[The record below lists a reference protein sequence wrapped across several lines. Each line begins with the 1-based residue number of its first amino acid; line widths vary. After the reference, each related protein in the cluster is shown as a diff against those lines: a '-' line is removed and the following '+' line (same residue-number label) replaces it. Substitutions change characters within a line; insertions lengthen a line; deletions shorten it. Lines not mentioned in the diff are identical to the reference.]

1 MAKKHKHEEHAN
13 HEAWAI
19 PYGDLITLLLAFFVV
34 MYAVSSVNEGKY
46 RVLADSLSTA
56 LGGPPK
62 SLKPVQIGDK
72 PEKGAKTEADFNA
85 VRMKG
90 FPQEGGSIKPH
101 APGEPISEDAQH
113 RGATPE
119 NAERGMENLRR
130 MASAVQEAMQGLI
143 DQKLVLVRRTDQW
156 LEIEINTDILFASGI
171 AGVAPSAE
179 PVLASLAGILKQFP
193 NALRIEGHTD
203 NVPISTLAFPSNWEL
218 SAARAASV
226 VHLFMQSGVDPARMT
241 VIGLGEYHPVA
252 DNRSVE
258 GRNRNRRV
266 VVVVMGDA
274 SEQREVVQELPPALH
289 PDAGAAAG
297 VVVVPAGTLEKVT
310 HEGATP

>member
-1 MAKKHKHEEHAN
+1 MARKHKHEEHAN

-72 PEKGAKTEADFNA
+72 PEKGAKAESDFNA

-90 FPQEGGSIKPH
+90 FPQEGSSIQPH
-101 APGEPISEDAQH
+101 VPGEPIGKEARRTASTAQDDRKGIED
-113 RGATPE
+113 
-119 NAERGMENLRR
+119 LRR
-130 MASAVQEAMQGLI
+130 MANAVQQAMQGLI
-143 DQKLVLVRRTDQW
+143 EQKLVLVRRTDQW
-156 LEIEINTDILFASGI
+156 LEIEINTDILFASG
-171 AGVAPSAE
+171 VADVATSAA
-179 PVLASLAGILKQFP
+179 PVLANLAGILQQFP
-193 NALRIEGHTD
+193 NPLRIEGHTD
-203 NVPISTLAFPSNWEL
+203 NVPISTMAFPSNWEL

-226 VHLFMQSGVDPARMT
+226 VHLFMQAGVDPARMT
-241 VIGLGEYHPVA
+241 VIGLGEYHAVA
-252 DNRSVE
+252 DNRSAE

-274 SEQREVVQELPPALH
+274 AEQREVVEVLPPGL
-289 PDAGAAAG
+289 GAAAG
-297 VVVVPAGTLEKVT
+297 VVVVPAGSLESPESAGT
-310 HEGATP
+310 DGGAP

>member
-1 MAKKHKHEEHAN
+1 MAKKHKHEEHTN

-62 SLKPVQIGDK
+62 SLKPIQIGDK
-72 PEKGAKTEADFNA
+72 PEKGQQSAAEFNT

-90 FPQEGGSIKPH
+90 FPQEGESIRPH
-101 APGEPISEDAQH
+101 VPGESLGEAGQ
-113 RGATPE
+113 
-119 NAERGMENLRR
+119 RGMESLQR
-130 MASAVQEAMQGLI
+130 MANAVQEAMQGLI

-171 AGVAPSAE
+171 AQVSKSAE
-179 PVLASLAGILKQFP
+179 PVLYDLAGILKQFP
-193 NALRIEGHTD
+193 NLLRIEGHTD

-226 VHLFMQSGVDPARMT
+226 VHLFMQAGIDPARMT

-252 DNRSVE
+252 DNRSAE

-266 VVVVMGDA
+266 VVVVMGEG
-274 SEQREVVQELPPALH
+274 SEQRQVVRELSLEAPASAQ
-289 PDAGAAAG
+289 DT
-297 VVVVPAGTLEKVT
+297 VVVPPGTLSAAEVQ
-310 HEGATP
+310 EASP

>member
-1 MAKKHKHEEHAN
+1 MAKKHKHEDHTN

-72 PEKGAKTEADFNA
+72 PDKGPKTDSDFNA

-90 FPQEGGSIKPH
+90 FPQEGSSIQPH
-101 APGEPISEDAQH
+101 VPGEPAGEEARRSAAADK
-113 RGATPE
+113 
-119 NAERGMENLRR
+119 GMENLRR
-130 MASAVQEAMQGLI
+130 MANAVQQAMQGLI

-156 LEIEINTDILFASGI
+156 LEIEINTDILFASG
-171 AGVAPSAE
+171 VAEVATTAA
-179 PVLASLAGILKQFP
+179 PVLADLAGILGQFP
-193 NALRIEGHTD
+193 NQLRIEGHTD
-203 NVPISTLAFPSNWEL
+203 NVPISTPTFPSNWEL
-218 SAARAASV
+218 SATRAASV
-226 VHLFMQSGVDPARMT
+226 VHLFMQAGVDPARMT

-252 DNRSVE
+252 DNRSAE

-274 SEQREVVQELPPALH
+274 AEQREVVQELPPTL
-289 PDAGAAAG
+289 GADAG
-297 VVVVPAGTLEKVT
+297 VVVVPAGTLGSAEN
-310 HEGATP
+310 EGGAQ